1 MIVFT
6 LRPAFCFLCAPARGG
21 AASPSCGAGGACFGA
36 RSGGGV
42 VPCGRVVG
50 VAIFL
55 TRGAGVVRV
64 FLSCP
69 VFVSLF
75 VVGEWLVVAGFHVG
89 VRGKAAGRVVRCSAK
104 AGGCRLTG
112 ADGVPVPHFASLAE
126 GERWLAEQEA
136 VKRGGFTA
144 SVARESAPVS
154 PIVSSDDCSGVGSPA
169 LVGDGRGIAWD
180 DARVSVGT
188 VTVPN
193 GAALVGPSVDSGVP
207 VRLVRGLVGAEPFG
221 NLWLVPAGGRAFG
234 DDVSVRGAVLV
245 EDARDVLFTH
255 VTGGG
260 LVGEARGARFESV
273 YAGGMVGEA
282 KHCFIGSI
290 GGGEL
295 SPGVPGGG
303 SVSIVSDGSVVGSV
317 AGDEY
322 GQAHVGRC
330 HGGSSVNAVLADG
343 NVDTVSGGSR
353 VEFVEGADG
362 AAATVGVVDVDS
374 RVGVLGEYARVGFAV
389 NADTVDDPGDAARL
403 LDARLRRESSDGNSG
418 GGLRVSEGV
427 RRSLYSGEGVSVR
440 LSVVARDGSS
450 VVLGE
455 DDVRRVLRGRPTASE
470 WDVDA
475 LFGSFESSFDRRAG
489 EWAAGAGDVVLP
501 PSGWDDDMVPFV
513 DDEDE

>member
-1 MIVFT
+1 MLVS
-6 LRPAFCFLCAPARGG
+6 LPRPAFCFLCCR
-21 AASPSCGAGGACFGA
+21 CGARALA
-36 RSGGGV
+36 VAGV
-42 VPCGRVVG
+42 AVLRERVVG

-55 TRGAGVVRV
+55 TCGAGVVRV

-75 VVGEWLVVAGFHVG
+75 VVGVCLIVAGFHVG
-89 VRGKAAGRVVRCSAK
+89 VRGQAAGRVVRCGAK
-104 AGGCRLTG
+104 PGGCRLTG
-112 ADGVPVPHFASLAE
+112 ADGEPTPHFASLAE
-126 GERWLAEQEA
+126 GEAFLAEQEA
-136 VKRGGFTA
+136 AQRGGFTTG
-144 SVARESAPVS
+144 VARESAPV
-154 PIVSSDDCSGVGSPA
+154 VSSDVGYPA
-169 LVGDGRGIAWD
+169 PVGDGRGIAWD
-180 DARVSVGT
+180 DALVSVGT

-193 GAALVGPSVDSGVP
+193 GAALVGPSADSGVP

-221 NLWLVPAGGRAFG
+221 NLWRVPAGGRAFG

-245 EDARDVLFTH
+245 EDARDVLFSH
-255 VTGGG
+255 VSGGAV
-260 LVGEARGARFESV
+260 VGEARGARFEHV

-282 KHCFIGSI
+282 KRCFVGSV

-303 SVSIVSDGSVVGSV
+303 SVSIVSDGSVVGAV

-322 GQAHVGRC
+322 GQAHVGRVE
-330 HGGSSVNAVLADG
+330 GGSSVNAVLADG
-343 NVDTVSGGSR
+343 SVDVVSGGSR
-353 VEFVEGADG
+353 VEFVEGADSEG
-362 AAATVGVVDVDS
+362 VASVGVVDADS

-389 NADTVDDPGDAARL
+389 NADSVSDSADAARL
-403 LDARLRRESSDGNSG
+403 LDARLRRESADGNSG

-450 VVLGE
+450 VVL
-455 DDVRRVLRGRPTASE
+455 DDEGVRRVLRGRPTASE

-475 LFGSFESSFDRRAG
+475 VFGSFEASFDRRAG

-513 DDEDE
+513 DDEDDE

>member
-1 MIVFT
+1 M
-6 LRPAFCFLCAPARGG
+6 
-21 AASPSCGAGGACFGA
+21 
-36 RSGGGV
+36 
-42 VPCGRVVG
+42 
-50 VAIFL
+50 
-55 TRGAGVVRV
+55 
-64 FLSCP
+64 
-69 VFVSLF
+69 
-75 VVGEWLVVAGFHVG
+75 AGFHVG
-89 VRGKAAGRVVRCSAK
+89 VRGNAAGRVVRCGAK
-104 AGGCRLTG
+104 PGGCRLTG
-112 ADGVPVPHFASLAE
+112 ADGELTPHFASLAE
-126 GERWLAEQEA
+126 GEAFLAEQEA
-136 VKRGGFTA
+136 ARRGGFTTG
-144 SVARESAPVS
+144 VARGPAPV
-154 PIVSSDDCSGVGSPA
+154 VSSDAGFSAP
-169 LVGDGRGIAWD
+169 VGDGRGIAWD
-180 DARVSVGT
+180 DALVSVGT

-193 GAALVGPSVDSGVP
+193 GAALVGPSADSGVP

-221 NLWLVPAGGRAFG
+221 NMWAVPAGGRAFG

-245 EDARDVLFTH
+245 EDARDVLFSH
-255 VTGGG
+255 VSGGAV
-260 LVGEARGARFESV
+260 VGEARGARFEHV

-282 KHCFIGSI
+282 KRCFVGSV

-343 NVDTVSGGSR
+343 HVDSVSGGSR
-353 VEFVEGADG
+353 VEFVEGADSEG
-362 AAATVGVVDVDS
+362 VASVGVVDVDS

-389 NADTVDDPGDAARL
+389 NADSVADSKDAARL
-403 LDARLRRESSDGNSG
+403 LDARLRRESADGYSG

-450 VVLGE
+450 VVL
-455 DDVRRVLRGRPTASE
+455 DDADVRRIVRGRPTASE

-475 LFGSFESSFDRRAG
+475 LFGSFEASFDRRAG

-501 PSGWDDDMVPFV
+501 PSGWDDDMEPFV
-513 DDEDE
+513 DDDEDE